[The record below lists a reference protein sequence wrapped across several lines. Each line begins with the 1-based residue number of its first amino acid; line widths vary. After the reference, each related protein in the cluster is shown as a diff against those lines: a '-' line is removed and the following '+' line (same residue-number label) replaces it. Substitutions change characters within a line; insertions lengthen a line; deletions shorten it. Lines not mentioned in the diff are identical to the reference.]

1 MIRTVAGSCRGLLR
15 PSPAVDRR
23 GTMTLPPSPGGAEQ
37 RQRSAVVSVRLT
49 AQELATAHAYAQ
61 VRGVSVSGAMR
72 TTMLETASG
81 AATRP
86 TGTDGRATV

>member
-1 MIRTVAGSCRGLLR
+1 MKGDHEVWGDDDAPPEPRRRHGS
-15 PSPAVDRR
+15 
-23 GTMTLPPSPGGAEQ
+23 EQ

-72 TTMLETASG
+72 TTMLEAASG

-86 TGTDGRATV
+86 TGTDGHSRRAAG